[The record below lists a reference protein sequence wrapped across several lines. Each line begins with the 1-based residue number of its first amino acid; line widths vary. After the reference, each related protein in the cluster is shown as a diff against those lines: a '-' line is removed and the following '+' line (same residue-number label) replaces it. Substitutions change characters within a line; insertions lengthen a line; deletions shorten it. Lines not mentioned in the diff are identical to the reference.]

1 MNEVN
6 NTEETYSEMKERI
19 LKMNYNDMMNICHYV
34 DDYLQYSDF
43 EVDYKNE
50 IKKVIL
56 SYEFS
61 KLEKDLDSNTNLYEL
76 MTSEYL

>member
-6 NTEETYSEMKERI
+6 NTEETYSEMKERF

-34 DDYLQYSDF
+34 DDYLQSSDF
-43 EVDYKNE
+43 EVNHMNE

-76 MTSEYL
+76 MTYEYL